1 MQQSLEK
8 SSHSKPGV
16 ELKLVSSIFKVLITL
31 EAMKQVSRLL
41 IKIFDK
47 SKQRHD
53 MKLHLDS
60 SKGYYSSRVGL
71 NMCPLTTGEYTIVF
85 ELYFPSASINRSTV
99 QIPAISNIE
108 TVTRISTNTLSNH
121 NRSITHSKLSIEKL
135 SYPKIDMGIF
145 NGREKE
151 MLLISKRQFLTIKI

>member
-1 MQQSLEK
+1 
-8 SSHSKPGV
+8 
-16 ELKLVSSIFKVLITL
+16 
-31 EAMKQVSRLL
+31 
-41 IKIFDK
+41 
-47 SKQRHD
+47 

-121 NRSITHSKLSIEKL
+121 NRSITHSKLSIEKF

-145 NGREKE
+145 NGKRKGNVVD
-151 MLLISKRQFLTIKI
+151 LKKTISNNNNLIKT

>member
-1 MQQSLEK
+1 MYPLF
-8 SSHSKPGV
+8 H
-16 ELKLVSSIFKVLITL
+16 
-31 EAMKQVSRLL
+31 LL
-41 IKIFDK
+41 NCGMSTKGQ
-47 SKQRHD
+47 KQRV
-53 MKLHLDS
+53 LQ
-60 SKGYYSSRVGL
+60 VGL

>member
-1 MQQSLEK
+1 
-8 SSHSKPGV
+8 
-16 ELKLVSSIFKVLITL
+16 
-31 EAMKQVSRLL
+31 
-41 IKIFDK
+41 
-47 SKQRHD
+47 

-99 QIPAISNIE
+99 QIPAISNTE

-121 NRSITHSKLSIEKL
+121 SRSITHLHKYNNVTPNYLLKNYLIRKLIWEYL
-135 SYPKIDMGIF
+135 ME
-145 NGREKE
+145 REKE
-151 MLLISKRQFLTIKI
+151 ILLISKRQFLTITI